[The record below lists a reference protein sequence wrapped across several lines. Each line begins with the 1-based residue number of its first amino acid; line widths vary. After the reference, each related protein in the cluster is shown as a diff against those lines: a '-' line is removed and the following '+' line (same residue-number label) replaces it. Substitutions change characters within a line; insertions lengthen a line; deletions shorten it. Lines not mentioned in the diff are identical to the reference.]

1 MGGEYWRKLNRQTNI
16 NFRELKKR
24 ERKENLGIPLCIVII
39 GSEGGVREGRQRERR
54 SIARELFWWLTGRKY
69 ELWKVVEQGGEERF
83 RVVNLMVVYGGLV
96 NACSER
102 GGWEVGQKREN
113 GEQEGETAVGMHR
126 KIRKKDSCK

>member
-83 RVVNLMVVYGGLV
+83 RVVNLKVVSVGFV
-96 NACSER
+96 NACSKKGGSEVSQR
-102 GGWEVGQKREN
+102 GNWGAGRQNCCWNLQKK
-113 GEQEGETAVGMHR
+113 Q
-126 KIRKKDSCK
+126 RKK